1 MGGIYVVPRDNSAT
15 EAISAWR
22 NAEERTAQRL
32 LQEKSW
38 LAQQALLR
46 GDIDRYT
53 GLTGITPQVYNPN
66 YNPNLKSAL
75 LQQKEALENTPDAMF
90 VKPKKESD
98 LASVGGMRSGFG
110 KDMKRVEDGRT
121 KNISAYENTDMASAI
136 EAKISK
142 EKELQRFDKYA
153 QMRMRDNPEFYK
165 GREFG
170 KNYTKLLRGY
180 WNDKASNKFSD
191 EQLLQKYG
199 PLIQSAAV
207 SWARNGNYMGLFAP
221 TKQNNSGSGKTQ
233 DFTFRIPG
241 EKEARTIT
249 AWPGASIEDIAQQAI
264 RRYPDL
270 RGHDV
275 KKLSTR
281 ITSLTHGPIVQDTQR
296 IAANEALGGDTVEQG
311 TAKADYLGLT
321 PEADDLTRM
330 LTEEMFKTE
339 GKKGIVLK

>member
-66 YNPNLKSAL
+66 YNPNLKSQL
-75 LQQKEALENTPDAMF
+75 LQQRQNIESASPDMF
-90 VKPKKESD
+90 VKPKDKEEIGTYKTGKAG
-98 LASVGGMRSGFG
+98 LGGSETYTPG
-110 KDMKRVEDGRT
+110 KGLQSKPG
-121 KNISAYENTDMASAI
+121 YENTM
-136 EAKISK
+136 ISREVEGKLNK
-142 EKELQRFDKYA
+142 EKQLQRFDKYA
-153 QMRMRDNPEFYK
+153 QSMISDNPEFYK